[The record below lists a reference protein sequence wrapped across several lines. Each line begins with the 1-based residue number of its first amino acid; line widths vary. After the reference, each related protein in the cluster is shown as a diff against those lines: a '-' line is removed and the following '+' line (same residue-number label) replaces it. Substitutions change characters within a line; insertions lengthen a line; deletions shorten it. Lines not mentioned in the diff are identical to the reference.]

1 MKIFFVSYA
10 SVALLLSGPAWGD
23 PDDNILTTYSENGQ
37 RQLDFKI
44 GSFAQKGQAS
54 QDASTLGLGYGL
66 TDYWFS
72 EIYVSYVKSGGE
84 SIEFDS
90 AALQN
95 TFLLTGQQSPFDLGL
110 YTEIEYEHDRTAGEQ
125 FTFGPLLQTELGLTK
140 INFNLLFQR
149 NYYADFPNPMQLG
162 YQWQIR
168 QHIQAPIDIG
178 LQGFGEFGQ
187 WDHFAP
193 EDQQSHRIGPAI
205 FGKFD
210 LGNDKL
216 ISYNAAILFDVFD
229 DTHATTFRFQ
239 AVLGF

>member
-1 MKIFFVSYA
+1 MKTFFVFYA
-10 SVALLLSGPAWGD
+10 SVALLLSAPAWAD
-23 PDDNILTTYSENGQ
+23 PDDSILTTYSENGL

-44 GSFAQKGQAS
+44 GSIAQKGQPG

-72 EIYVSYVKSGGE
+72 EIYVSYTKSGSE
-84 SIEFDS
+84 SIDFDS

-95 TFLLTGQQSPFDLGL
+95 TFLLTGQESPIDIGL

-125 FTFGPLLQTELGLTK
+125 LSFGPLLQTEFGLTK
-140 INFNLLFQR
+140 INVNLLFQR
-149 NYYADFPNPMQLG
+149 NYYADFSNPMQLG

-168 QHIQAPIDIG
+168 QRIQAPVDIG

-187 WDHFAP
+187 WNHFSP
-193 EDQQSHRIGPAI
+193 EDLQSHRIGPAI
-205 FGKFD
+205 FGRID